1 MSLFLCV
8 IYYTMLKKAP
18 DNQAKTDSQE
28 FSYDQPDV
36 FDRLFD
42 RHYTSLWSFA
52 FHYVK
57 DKDIA
62 EDLVQ
67 EAFIQLWDHLK
78 GFDSFAAIRVYLF
91 RNVRNAALDY
101 LRHDKVRNRNRTE
114 LNVWLQNELRE
125 PLERK
130 IIEEEVFGSMY
141 DAIYKLPEQT
151 RKIVLLTLEGV
162 SNPKIAEQL
171 KISVNTLK
179 TLKKRA
185 YQYLRNELGPYRFT
199 LLNWIFLLR
208 KLIKRNNN

>member
-1 MSLFLCV
+1 
-8 IYYTMLKKAP
+8 MLKKAP

-78 GFDSFAAIRVYLF
+78 GFDSFAAISGTTKYETGIV
-91 RNVRNAALDY
+91 
-101 LRHDKVRNRNRTE
+101 
-114 LNVWLQNELRE
+114 QN
-125 PLERK
+125 
-130 IIEEEVFGSMY
+130 SMY
-141 DAIYKLPEQT
+141 GYKM
-151 RKIVLLTLEGV
+151 
-162 SNPKIAEQL
+162 N
-171 KISVNTLK
+171 
-179 TLKKRA
+179 
-185 YQYLRNELGPYRFT
+185 
-199 LLNWIFLLR
+199 
-208 KLIKRNNN
+208 

>member
-36 FDRLFD
+36 FDRLFA

-101 LRHDKVRNRNRTE
+101 LRHDKVRNRNSTE

-179 TLKKRA
+179 TLKKKS
-185 YQYLRNELGPYRFT
+185 LSIPP
-199 LLNWIFLLR
+199 
-208 KLIKRNNN
+208 

>member
-1 MSLFLCV
+1 M
-8 IYYTMLKKAP
+8 T
-18 DNQAKTDSQE
+18 SQMY
-28 FSYDQPDV
+28 STGYS
-36 FDRLFD
+36 DRY
-42 RHYTSLWSFA
+42 YTSLWSFA

-78 GFDSFAAIRVYLF
+78 GFDSFAAIRVYLSECPECST
-91 RNVRNAALDY
+91 DY
-101 LRHDKVRNRNRTE
+101 LRHDKVRNRNSTE

-162 SNPKIAEQL
+162 SNPKNRRTIE
-171 KISVNTLK
+171 NF
-179 TLKKRA
+179 
-185 YQYLRNELGPYRFT
+185 G
-199 LLNWIFLLR
+199 
-208 KLIKRNNN
+208 

>member
-78 GFDSFAAIRVYLF
+78 GFDSFAAIR
-91 RNVRNAALDY
+91 
-101 LRHDKVRNRNRTE
+101 TE

-151 RKIVLLTLEGV
+151 RKIVLLTLKGV
-162 SNPKIAEQL
+162 SNPQIAEQL

>member
-1 MSLFLCV
+1 M
-8 IYYTMLKKAP
+8 
-18 DNQAKTDSQE
+18 
-28 FSYDQPDV
+28 
-36 FDRLFD
+36 
-42 RHYTSLWSFA
+42 
-52 FHYVK
+52 
-57 DKDIA
+57 
-62 EDLVQ
+62 
-67 EAFIQLWDHLK
+67 WDHLK
-78 GFDSFAAIRVYLF
+78 GFDSFTAIRVYLF

-101 LRHDKVRNRNRTE
+101 LRHDKVRNRNSTE

-179 TLKKRA
+179 TLKKKS
-185 YQYLRNELGPYRFT
+185 LSIPP
-199 LLNWIFLLR
+199 
-208 KLIKRNNN
+208 

>member
-101 LRHDKVRNRNRTE
+101 LRHDKVRNRNSTE

-151 RKIVLLTLEGV
+151 RKIVLLTLKGV
-162 SNPKIAEQL
+162 SNP
-171 KISVNTLK
+171 
-179 TLKKRA
+179 
-185 YQYLRNELGPYRFT
+185 
-199 LLNWIFLLR
+199 
-208 KLIKRNNN
+208 

>member
-67 EAFIQLWDHLK
+67 EDLTALQLSVYIFSGMSGMQHLIISGMTK
-78 GFDSFAAIRVYLF
+78 YGTGIV
-91 RNVRNAALDY
+91 
-101 LRHDKVRNRNRTE
+101 
-114 LNVWLQNELRE
+114 QN
-125 PLERK
+125 
-130 IIEEEVFGSMY
+130 SMY
-141 DAIYKLPEQT
+141 GYKM
-151 RKIVLLTLEGV
+151 
-162 SNPKIAEQL
+162 N
-171 KISVNTLK
+171 
-179 TLKKRA
+179 
-185 YQYLRNELGPYRFT
+185 
-199 LLNWIFLLR
+199 
-208 KLIKRNNN
+208 

>member
-67 EAFIQLWDHLK
+67 EAFIQLWDQLSVYIFSGMSGMQHLIISGMTK
-78 GFDSFAAIRVYLF
+78 YGTGIV
-91 RNVRNAALDY
+91 
-101 LRHDKVRNRNRTE
+101 
-114 LNVWLQNELRE
+114 QN
-125 PLERK
+125 
-130 IIEEEVFGSMY
+130 SMY
-141 DAIYKLPEQT
+141 GYKM
-151 RKIVLLTLEGV
+151 
-162 SNPKIAEQL
+162 N
-171 KISVNTLK
+171 
-179 TLKKRA
+179 
-185 YQYLRNELGPYRFT
+185 
-199 LLNWIFLLR
+199 
-208 KLIKRNNN
+208 

>member
-67 EAFIQLWDHLK
+67 EAFIQLSGMQHLIISGMTK
-78 GFDSFAAIRVYLF
+78 YGTGIV
-91 RNVRNAALDY
+91 
-101 LRHDKVRNRNRTE
+101 
-114 LNVWLQNELRE
+114 QN
-125 PLERK
+125 
-130 IIEEEVFGSMY
+130 SMY
-141 DAIYKLPEQT
+141 GYKM
-151 RKIVLLTLEGV
+151 
-162 SNPKIAEQL
+162 N
-171 KISVNTLK
+171 
-179 TLKKRA
+179 
-185 YQYLRNELGPYRFT
+185 
-199 LLNWIFLLR
+199 
-208 KLIKRNNN
+208 